1 MSFGLIYC
9 CAIKEEK
16 KGKKY
21 RVIQKSM
28 SAVTPEIGVFQGQ
41 LLQIAFLN
49 HMRFFDSEICTY

>member
-1 MSFGLIYC
+1 
-9 CAIKEEK
+9 
-16 KGKKY
+16 
-21 RVIQKSM
+21 M